1 MSEEEFF
8 TWLKSRGVSH
18 KDCITLSSKFSL
30 NAYATV
36 VIMVMGL
43 SSASGVT
50 PSGFTQL
57 DAEDFDDLGLTK
69 IGKKLV
75 LKCLAEIKV

>member
-1 MSEEEFF
+1 MIRIAKLS
-8 TWLKSRGVSH
+8 LVSSVLMAS
-18 KDCITLSSKFSL
+18 T
-30 NAYATV
+30 YATV

-43 SSASGVT
+43 SSENGVT

-57 DAEDFDDLGLTK
+57 DADDFDDLGLTK

-75 LKCLAEIKV
+75 LKCLAETKV